1 MRLGLASSLAVLCSG
16 PASSVTQFARTD
28 SGPGVCVRVCV
39 RTHVHAGTRMH
50 VAKPFEFTHASQC
63 TSWGPAL
70 FGCMED
76 TSNSQSVHG
85 MGSRGQKGSIG
96 GSSQG

>member
-50 VAKPFEFTHASQC
+50 VAKPFEFTHASITHSVRVGDLPC
-63 TSWGPAL
+63 LAVWRTPAIPKVSTAWAL
-70 FGCMED
+70 EG
-76 TSNSQSVHG
+76 
-85 MGSRGQKGSIG
+85 RKGQ
-96 GSSQG
+96 